1 MNSAFS
7 FEIMD
12 PLLGNQKSDI
22 PDAFD
27 NSNYEQFYICYMKW
41 NNHNKVYQILYLK

>member
-1 MNSAFS
+1 
-7 FEIMD
+7 MD

-27 NSNYEQFYICYMKW
+27 NSNYEQFYACYMKL
-41 NNHNKVYQILYLK
+41 NNHNKVYQILFLK